1 MRLEQRRVRILNAS
15 QLMSKVKRPM
25 LHVAEPSALH
35 TPWLYDIG
43 KLALLAL
50 VLVPIYL
57 LVNELWQSLFRL
69 VVLYGLLALFCIRL
83 GEYMHRAMRRLPAEI
98 PPWSG
103 LPPAAP
109 VPLWMEQRFGAA
121 EAILS
126 AHRDPQYVQAVLKPR
141 LRRLLVY
148 RLHGTPDLPMEDLD
162 TARLSQVEPALLDF
176 IQRQE
181 NVGVWA
187 RFRYRRQR
195 DADVRDAL
203 QSLEAL

>member
-1 MRLEQRRVRILNAS
+1 
-15 QLMSKVKRPM
+15 M
-25 LHVAEPSALH
+25 LHVAEPI
-35 TPWLYDIG
+35 TPRTRWLYDIG

-57 LVNELWQSLFRL
+57 LVNELWQSVFRL
-69 VVLYGLLALFCIRL
+69 GVLYGLLALFCIRL

-103 LPPAAP
+103 LPPVAP

-126 AHRDPQYVQAVLKPR
+126 AHRDPQYVQTVLKPR
-141 LRRLLVY
+141 LRRLLVD
-148 RLHGTPDLPMEDLD
+148 RLNGAPDLPLEALD
-162 TARLSQVEPALLDF
+162 TARLAQAEPSLLDF

-187 RFRYRRQR
+187 RFRHRRQR
-195 DADVRDAL
+195 DEDVCDAL
-203 QSLEAL
+203 RCLEAL

>member
-1 MRLEQRRVRILNAS
+1 
-15 QLMSKVKRPM
+15 M
-25 LHVAEPSALH
+25 LHMAEPIAVH
-35 TPWLYDIG
+35 TRWLYDIG

-57 LVNELWQSLFRL
+57 LVNELWQSIFRL
-69 VVLYGLLALFCIRL
+69 VVLYGLLVLFCIRL
-83 GEYMHRAMRRLPAEI
+83 GEYIHRAMRRLPAEI

-103 LPPAAP
+103 LPPPPESPA
-109 VPLWMEQRFGAA
+109 WMEQRFGAA

-141 LRRLLVY
+141 LRRLLAY
-148 RLHGTPDLPMEDLD
+148 RLNGTPDVPLEAIDP
-162 TARLSQVEPALLDF
+162 ARLAQVEPALLDF

-181 NVGVWA
+181 DVGIWA

-195 DADVRDAL
+195 DEDVRHAL
-203 QSLEAL
+203 RRLEVL

>member
-1 MRLEQRRVRILNAS
+1 V
-15 QLMSKVKRPM
+15 
-25 LHVAEPSALH
+25 LHMAEPIAPQ
-35 TPWLYDIG
+35 TRWLYDLG

-50 VLVPIYL
+50 LLVPIYL

-69 VVLYGLLALFCIRL
+69 VVLYGLLALFCLRL
-83 GEYMHRAMRRLPAEI
+83 GEYMYRAMRRLPAEI

-103 LPPAAP
+103 LPPAAL

-141 LRRLLVY
+141 LQRLLAY
-148 RLHGTPDLPMEDLD
+148 RMHGTPDVPLEALD
-162 TARLSQVEPALLDF
+162 TARLAQVEPALLDF

-195 DADVRDAL
+195 DEDVHEAL
-203 QSLEAL
+203 RRLEAL

>member
-1 MRLEQRRVRILNAS
+1 
-15 QLMSKVKRPM
+15 
-25 LHVAEPSALH
+25 
-35 TPWLYDIG
+35 
-43 KLALLAL
+43 
-50 VLVPIYL
+50 
-57 LVNELWQSLFRL
+57 
-69 VVLYGLLALFCIRL
+69 VLYGLLALFCIRL
-83 GEYMHRAMRRLPAEI
+83 GESMHRAMRRLPAEI

-109 VPLWMEQRFGAA
+109 VPPWMEQRFGAA

-126 AHRDPQYVQAVLKPR
+126 ARRDPQYLQAVLKPR

-148 RLHGTPDLPMEDLD
+148 RLLGTPDLPIESVD
-162 TARLSQVEPALLDF
+162 TARLAQVDPALLDF

-181 NVGVWA
+181 DVGGWA

-203 QSLEAL
+203 RRLEAL

>member
-1 MRLEQRRVRILNAS
+1 
-15 QLMSKVKRPM
+15 M
-25 LHVAEPSALH
+25 LQMAEPIALH
-35 TPWLYDIG
+35 TRWLFDIG

-57 LVNELWQSLFRL
+57 LVNELWQSIFRL

-83 GEYMHRAMRRLPAEI
+83 GDYVHRVMRRLPAEI

-103 LPPAAP
+103 LPPVAP
-109 VPLWMEQRFGAA
+109 VPPWMEQRFGAA

-126 AHRDPQYVQAVLKPR
+126 AHRDPQYVQSVLKPR
-141 LRRLLVY
+141 LRRLLAY
-148 RLHGTPDLPMEDLD
+148 RLNGTPDVPLEAID
-162 TARLSQVEPALLDF
+162 TVRLAQVEPALLDF

-181 NVGVWA
+181 DVGVWA

-195 DADVRDAL
+195 DKDVRDAL
-203 QSLEAL
+203 RRLEAL